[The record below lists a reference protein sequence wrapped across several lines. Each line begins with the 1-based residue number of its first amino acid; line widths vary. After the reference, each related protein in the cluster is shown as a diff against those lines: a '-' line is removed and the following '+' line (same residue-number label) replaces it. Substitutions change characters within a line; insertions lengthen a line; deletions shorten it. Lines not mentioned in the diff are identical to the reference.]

1 MRRGAAFLALVVAAC
16 GSVLAGSATASCQ
29 PILDA
34 DAALTTEG
42 GMRLDALM
50 TADDAAESAGCS
62 TDERQQIARWLALGL
77 LYKASQESEN
87 YVDAEPILEQALT
100 IATPWQ
106 VLAAAG
112 DAARARRDFPLAA
125 ERYQLALQDVILLS
139 DPASAYW
146 DLPPDEATIRDLR
159 RKADEMRLV
168 SSSFV
173 SIPGRPACQI
183 QSLGMWATEIVA
195 PIRFVTDE
203 VTFTEA
209 GAEAA
214 DELYGCLSSLDP
226 AEIVSVT
233 VIGHTDERGEADYN
247 LDLSNRRAEAVKAH
261 LESRGLQ
268 IPLEVEGRGESELFQ
283 PDSAVAY
290 TQEELW
296 QMSRRV
302 EVDVVRSGD

>member
-1 MRRGAAFLALVVAAC
+1 MKRAAAILALAIAAC
-16 GSVLAGSATASCQ
+16 GSFHSGSAAASCQ

-34 DAALTTEG
+34 DAALAAEG

-50 TADDAAESAGCS
+50 AANDAAEAAGCS
-62 TDERQQIARWLALGL
+62 ADERQQIARWLALGM
-77 LYKASQESEN
+77 LYKASQESADYAE
-87 YVDAEPILEQALT
+87 AEPILDQALA

-112 DAARARRDFPLAA
+112 DAARARRDFARAA

-146 DLPPDEATIRDLR
+146 DLPPDEATVRDLR
-159 RKADEMRLV
+159 RKTDEMRLV

-183 QSLGMWATEIVA
+183 QSLGMWAAEIVA

-203 VTFTEA
+203 VSFTEA

-214 DELYGCLSSLDP
+214 DELYACLSSLDP

-233 VIGHTDERGEADYN
+233 VIGHTDERGEAEYN
-247 LDLSNRRAEAVKAH
+247 RDLSNRRAQAVKAH

-268 IPLEVEGRGESELFQ
+268 IPLKVEGRGESELFQ

-302 EVDVVRSGD
+302 EVDVVRTGD